1 MRLGLV
7 GDTEQWLAE
16 MPALQVEDK
25 LMGTAKT
32 ARLAG
37 DVAMPGPHASDV
49 QAVHLASQT
58 PAYLA
63 STGQQ
68 KALLIAVVLAH
79 ARLQERRLGA
89 APAIWHVLA
98 PPQSIAPFAGRLR
111 PDRPVSGWPDAPPAH
126 RWHAVRASPHRRPS
140 ALFLPSPSIYLRPA
154 TPAFPPTIVR
164 CHQQGLTAPRGAVRP
179 CW

>member
-25 LMGTAKT
+25 LMAAAKT

-37 DVAMPGPHASDV
+37 DAAMSGPHASDV
-49 QAVHLASQT
+49 QAVHLSSQT

-79 ARLQERRLGA
+79 ARLQERRLGKSPLMLLDDVA
-89 APAIWHVLA
+89 AHLDA
-98 PPQSIAPFAGRLR
+98 
-111 PDRPVSGWPDAPPAH
+111 DR
-126 RWHAVRASPHRRPS
+126 RS
-140 ALFLPSPSIYLRPA
+140 ALFEAVGLLGGQCWYSGSDEQQFDDLAGKAQFVTVRPA
-154 TPAFPPTIVR
+154 SRSDQTPEFEVK
-164 CHQQGLTAPRGAVRP
+164 
-179 CW
+179 